1 MAGSYSLGE
10 HFDRFVKE
18 QVASGRY
25 NNESEVVRDALRLA
39 ELRELK
45 LQALREEVAQAIK
58 LGGSYTQKEIEAILA
73 ADEEEE

>member
-10 HFDRFVKE
+10 HFDSFVKR

-25 NNESEVVRDALRLA
+25 NNESEVVRDALRQA

-45 LQALREEVAQAIK
+45 LSALREHINNAIK
-58 LGGSYTQKEIEAILA
+58 CGGSYTDEEIAAILA
-73 ADEEEE
+73 TDVEG

>member
-45 LQALREEVAQAIK
+45 LQALREHLHKAIE
-58 LGGSYTQKEIEAILA
+58 LGGSYTDEEIEAILA
-73 ADEEEE
+73 ADEEKE